1 MSVSNCESL
10 NSEKICNVFGC
21 FGVVSKCNIKEYFC
35 DKHLEK
41 CKLQDPEE
49 CSICMEKL
57 TYKMHLQCG
66 HCFHDDCID
75 TWLSSNST
83 CPLCRQ
89 KCNDWEN
96 DIKYQLGFP
105 ILERSDGYY
114 DENYDEENHDMNEF
128 IPESVHEN
136 EMENEMENEVDYTNN
151 IVISYSPD
159 NGNDFDNWIREQISA
174 FIENSE
180 YHDDVYNCIINS
192 DYFLRQCFF
201 YYYNNENIDL
211 SELSIFFNFIRISIF
226 LE

>member
-1 MSVSNCESL
+1 MSVSTSQVVCV

-21 FGVVSKCNIKEYFC
+21 FGAVSKHNTKEYFC

-41 CKLQDPEE
+41 CKLEVPEE

-75 TWLSSNST
+75 TWLSSKST

-114 DENYDEENHDMNEF
+114 EENYDEENHDMNED
-128 IPESVHEN
+128 IAPLVSDNSDN
-136 EMENEMENEVDYTNN
+136 EMENEENYASN
-151 IVISYSPD
+151 IDISYVP
-159 NGNDFDNWIREQISA
+159 NNNNEFDNWIKEQIYS
-174 FIENSE
+174 FIINSE

-201 YYYNNENIDL
+201 YYNDENLDIG
-211 SELSIFFNFIRISIF
+211 ELNIFFNFIRISIF